1 MKEHNDPRDEKQKDK
16 KPNDPRDEKS
26 NDSKDEKP
34 NDPKNEKSNEI
45 FKNYKCKKCR
55 VIFKSKKDLDRH
67 TYTVK
72 DCVGVL
78 YTCKR
83 CLALFDAI
91 FPLRQ
96 HQLREDECVQYI
108 FQNKVSLHNRVV
120 SKYNIRDM
128 GFRTYIQEL
137 ITPISVVNENQK
149 SGKKSEQI
157 QNVKLIKLVF
167 DSLTNEEFID
177 VIRFAG
183 IDYPDNKLNLLCAL
197 HSYLPHASPEK
208 AKIIQTYYDETHISS
223 F

>member
-1 MKEHNDPRDEKQKDK
+1 M
-16 KPNDPRDEKS
+16 
-26 NDSKDEKP
+26 
-34 NDPKNEKSNEI
+34 EKSNENEKPDEI
-45 FKNYKCKKCR
+45 ENPEENTDEIEKPDEKEKEKPTDYKCKKCR
-55 VIFKSKKDLDRH
+55 VKFRTKKDLDRH
-67 TYTVK
+67 KYTVK

-83 CLALFDAI
+83 CLALYDAI

-96 HQLREDECVQYI
+96 HQLREDECVQYV
-108 FQNKVSLHNRVV
+108 FQNKVSLHNRLV

-128 GFRTYIQEL
+128 GFRAYIQDL
-137 ITPISVVNENQK
+137 ITPVSVITEN
-149 SGKKSEQI
+149 KKKEQI

-167 DSLTNEEFID
+167 DSLTIEEFVD

-183 IDYPDNKLNLLCAL
+183 IEYPDNKLNLLCAL

-208 AKIIQTYYDETHISS
+208 AKIIQTYYDETHVSS